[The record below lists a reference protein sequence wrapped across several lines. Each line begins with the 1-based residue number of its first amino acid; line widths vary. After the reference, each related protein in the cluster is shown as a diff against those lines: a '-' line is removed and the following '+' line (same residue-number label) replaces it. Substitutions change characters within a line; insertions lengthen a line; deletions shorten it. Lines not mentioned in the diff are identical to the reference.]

1 MRSRSGRCL
10 YALSS
15 GSEGEGGEPYDLGD
29 GSGPMHEGSGV
40 SVCLR
45 VSLAQ
50 DC

>member
-29 GSGPMHEGSGV
+29 GWGQCMRAP
-40 SVCLR
+40 
-45 VSLAQ
+45 VSLSVSGFL
-50 DC
+50 